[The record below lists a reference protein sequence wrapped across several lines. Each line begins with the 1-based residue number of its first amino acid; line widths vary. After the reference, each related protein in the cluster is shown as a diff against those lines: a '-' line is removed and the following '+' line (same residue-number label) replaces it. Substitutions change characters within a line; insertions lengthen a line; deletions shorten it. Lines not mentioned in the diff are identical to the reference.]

1 MYYVRDISLSF
12 GGRVIF
18 KDMSFMINPNEKI
31 GLIGRNG
38 TGKTT
43 LFKIISKEIEPDK
56 GKIDLPK
63 GKTIG
68 VLSQFLPENKE
79 RTIMDETLSVLEEFH
94 RLEARLKV
102 LETKLQ
108 DADIGEEV
116 MTKLVDE
123 MSELMERK
131 NMMFDFNPEAEA
143 EVLLK
148 GLGFKQEQ
156 LYDKIGTLSGGW
168 QMRIELAKLLL
179 SRPDILLLDEP
190 TNHLDIESIIWF
202 EGYIKDYSKAVILIS
217 HDEEFMQ
224 NSVERIIEI
233 ANNNVYDYKGT
244 YQKYLVHKE
253 QMLEINRSSFNNQ
266 QKLIKEREMLIDRFR
281 AKATKAKM
289 AQSMIKQ
296 LDKVER
302 VELIQDEIKDM
313 VVKFPYSG
321 RSVKAVVKVKDL
333 SKSYGE
339 KEVLREVDLNILK
352 DEKIAFVGQNGMGKS
367 TLLKAILAKVP
378 INSGDVKIG
387 DNVIVGYYAQDQSDT
402 LDGSLTILETL
413 ERVAHPDYY
422 NSARKIL
429 GSFLFSGEEV
439 EKKVSV
445 LSGGEKARV
454 ALACMVSQPS
464 NFLVFDEP
472 TNHLDVV
479 SKNILKYA
487 IRNFEGTVLIVSHD
501 RSFLEGLS
509 ERTIEFRDYKLL
521 EHLGDINY
529 VLAKRKS
536 DDLRAFTLAPNEK
549 KAKKKKDSKEILNY
563 EERKK
568 LKRKINYAERDIS
581 KIEEKMAEYK
591 KEMEDP
597 KFFMQPDSDKKMKEL
612 GKLEKDLESKM
623 EDWEK
628 LSSQMT
634 ED

>member
-1 MYYVRDISLSF
+1 MYYVRDINLSF

-18 KDMSFMINPNEKI
+18 KDVSFMINPNEKI

-43 LFKIISKEIEPDK
+43 LFKIISGEIEPDK
-56 GKIDLPK
+56 GSIDLPK

-79 RTIMDETLSVLEEFH
+79 VTILDETLSVLKEYQQI
-94 RLEARLKV
+94 EARLKV
-102 LETKLQ
+102 LEEKLQ
-108 DADIGEEV
+108 DSDIDEDL

-123 MSELMERK
+123 MSELMDRK

-156 LYDKIGTLSGGW
+156 LRHKIGTLSGGW

-179 SRPDILLLDEP
+179 SSPDILLLDEP

-202 EGYIKDYSKAVILIS
+202 ENYIKEYKKAVILIS

-224 NSVERIIEI
+224 NSVDRIIEI
-233 ANNNVYDYKGT
+233 GNNTVYDYKGT

-253 QMLEINRSSFNNQ
+253 QMLEINRSSYNNQ
-266 QKLIKEREMLIDRFR
+266 QKQIKEREMLIDRFR

-302 VELIQDEIKDM
+302 VELIHEDIKDM

-321 RSVKAVVKVKDL
+321 RSVKSVVEINNL

-352 DEKIAFVGQNGMGKS
+352 DEKVAFVGQNGMGKS

-378 INSGDVKIG
+378 INSGQVKIG
-387 DNVIVGYYAQDQSDT
+387 DNVVVGYYAQDQSDT

-422 NSARKIL
+422 TAARKIL

-454 ALACMVSQPS
+454 ALACMVAQPS

-472 TNHLDVV
+472 TNHLDVI
-479 SKNILKYA
+479 SKNILKHA
-487 IRNFEGTVLIVSHD
+487 ITNFEGTVLIVSHD
-501 RSFLEGLS
+501 RAFLEGMS
-509 ERTIEFRDYKLL
+509 ARTIEFRDYKLL

-536 DDLRAFTLAPNEK
+536 DDLREFTLAPEEK
-549 KAKKKKDSKEILNY
+549 KAKKKKNTKEILSY

-597 KFFMQPDSDKKMKEL
+597 KFFMQADSDDKMKAF
-612 GKLEKDLESKM
+612 GKLEKELESKM
-623 EDWEK
+623 EEWEL
-628 LSSQMT
+628 LSNQMP
-634 ED
+634 EE

>member
-1 MYYVRDISLSF
+1 MYYVRDINLSF

-18 KDMSFMINPNEKI
+18 KDVSFMINPNEKI

-43 LFKIISKEIEPDK
+43 LFKIISNEIEPDK
-56 GKIDLPK
+56 GSIDLPK

-79 RTIMDETLSVLEEFH
+79 VSILDETLSVLKEYQQI
-94 RLEARLKV
+94 EARLKT
-102 LETKLQ
+102 LEEKLQ
-108 DADIGEEV
+108 DSDIDEDL

-123 MSELMERK
+123 MSELMDRK

-156 LYDKIGTLSGGW
+156 LRHKIGTLSGGW

-179 SRPDILLLDEP
+179 SSPDILLLDEP

-202 EGYIKDYSKAVILIS
+202 ENYIKEYKKAVILIS

-224 NSVERIIEI
+224 NSVDRIIEI
-233 ANNNVYDYKGT
+233 GNNTVYDYKGT

-253 QMLEINRSSFNNQ
+253 QMLEINRSSYNNQ
-266 QKLIKEREMLIDRFR
+266 QKQIKEREMLIDRFR

-302 VELIQDEIKDM
+302 VELIHEDIKDM

-321 RSVKAVVKVKDL
+321 RSVKSVVEINNL
-333 SKSYGE
+333 SKSYGD
-339 KEVLREVDLNILK
+339 KEVLRDVDLNILK
-352 DEKIAFVGQNGMGKS
+352 DEKVAFVGQNGMGKS

-378 INSGDVKIG
+378 INSGQVKIG

-422 NSARKIL
+422 NAARKIL

-454 ALACMVSQPS
+454 ALACMVAQPS

-479 SKNILKYA
+479 SKNILKHA
-487 IRNFEGTVLIVSHD
+487 ITNFEGTVLIVSHD
-501 RSFLEGLS
+501 RAFLEGMS
-509 ERTIEFRDYKLL
+509 ARTIEFRDYKLI

-536 DDLRAFTLAPNEK
+536 DDLREFTLAPEEK
-549 KAKKKKDSKEILNY
+549 KIKKKKSAHDILSY

-581 KIEEKMAEYK
+581 KIEEKMAGYK

-597 KFFMQPDSDKKMKEL
+597 KFFMQPDSDEKMKAF
-612 GKLEKDLESKM
+612 GKLEKELESKM
-623 EDWEK
+623 EEWEL
-628 LSSQMT
+628 LSNQMT